1 MKDIIIKI
9 DNMTCSACE
18 AKIET
23 KLKKIE
29 GIIDVKAN
37 HSNGIVNISFDENR
51 LSKEKIIIEI
61 EKLNYKVIK
70 QEQKQ
75 DNDNIK
81 MVGIF
86 IILIAIYLIIKN
98 TIGFY
103 FIPKIDQSMSYGM
116 LFIVGIITSLH
127 CMAMCGGINISQCVG
142 NKGST
147 STGGIK
153 EKLQPS
159 FLYNMGR
166 VISYTIIGGIVGA
179 IGSVFSLTTFTQG
192 LIQMFAGILIL
203 IMGLKTLG
211 IIPGLSKFSIRMPK
225 FVANSL
231 YSQKKKRG
239 PFVVRT
245 IKWINAMWAITNN
258 ANICIRNR

>member
-23 KLKKIE
+23 KLKKKD
-29 GIIDVKAN
+29 GIIEVKAN
-37 HSNGIVNISFDENR
+37 HSTGIVNLSYDE
-51 LSKEKIIIEI
+51 EKIKKEEIISEI
-61 EKLNYKVIK
+61 ERLHYNVVEENNKNENYKVF
-70 QEQKQ
+70 
-75 DNDNIK
+75 
-81 MVGIF
+81 GILV
-86 IILIAIYLIIKN
+86 ILIAIYFIIKN
-98 TIGFY
+98 TVGFY

-142 NKGST
+142 NKVST

-159 FLYNMGR
+159 LLYNMGR

-203 IMGLKTLG
+203 IMGLKTLNV
-211 IIPGLSKFSIRMPK
+211 IPGLSRFSIRMPK
-225 FVANSL
+225 FIANSL

-239 PFVVRT
+239 PFVVRI
-245 IKWINAMWAITNN
+245 IKWINAMWPITNY